1 MGDAGMNIVGISAL
15 YHESS
20 SCLLQDGALVAAAAE
35 ERFSRLKHDAA
46 LPVAA
51 FRFCLES
58 GGLSPADL
66 DAVAYYELPV
76 EKLSRQLWAGP
87 PSGGRADLAWLDP
100 RRPERAIAERL
111 GVECPV
117 LAFPHHRSHAASAFY
132 ASGLEEA
139 AVLTVDGVG
148 EWATTTYGRA
158 TGDAGI
164 EIFEEV
170 RFPHSLGLW
179 YSAVTSFLG
188 FRVNGGEYKV
198 MGLAPYGRPRFAA
211 AMRKLALSGPG
222 GSYRLDL
229 RYFDFVRGREMGS
242 PALAELLGGPPRRPG
257 EPITDFHRD
266 VARSLQEALE
276 EILLEKVRYLHRRTG
291 CRDLCFAGGVA
302 LNAVANGRIAREGPF
317 ERLFVP
323 PAPGDAGGSI
333 GAAALAHLSL
343 AGPEQPL
350 RLAPFDAR
358 LGPRYETAEIAR
370 LLAASGLA
378 PAGIADYRGR
388 EAALVEEVAR
398 RLAAGEVV
406 GWFHGAM
413 ELGPRALGAR
423 SFLASPL
430 DAALRDRLNA
440 VVKRR
445 EPFRPFAPSVLAE
458 HAAAHFELDHPSPY
472 MLETCRVRSPLDLA
486 AVTHV
491 DGSARPQTVERATA
505 PRFAALIEAFRRR
518 TGCPMVLNTSFNVAD
533 EPIVRSPEDA
543 LRCFAV
549 SGAEALVLEDFL
561 IERSAVPASWGWLP
575 AAARPDARER
585 RDAAAGALRE
595 NLYTFV

>member
-1 MGDAGMNIVGISAL
+1 MNIAGISAF

-20 SCLLQDGALVAAAAE
+20 ACLLQGGALVAAAAE

-51 FRFCLES
+51 FRYCLEA

-87 PSGGRADLAWLDP
+87 PAGTVDGDLAWLDP

-117 LAFPHHRSHAASAFY
+117 LAFPHHRSHAASAFDL
-132 ASGLEEA
+132 SGFERA

-158 TGDAGI
+158 DGAGF
-164 EIFEEV
+164 EVFEEV

-211 AMRKLALSGPG
+211 EMRRMLLSGPEG
-222 GSYRLDL
+222 GYRLDL
-229 RYFDFVRGREMGS
+229 RYFDFMRGREMFS
-242 PALAELLGGPPRRPG
+242 PAMAELLGTPPRRRG
-257 EPITDFHRD
+257 EPLAD
-266 VARSLQEALE
+266 VHKDIARSLQEALE
-276 EILLEKVRYLHRRTG
+276 EILLQKVAYLHARTG
-291 CRDLCFAGGVA
+291 ERDLCLAGGVA

-323 PAPGDAGGSI
+323 PAPGDAGGCL
-333 GAAALAHLSL
+333 GAAALAHRAL
-343 AGPEQPL
+343 AGERAPPL
-350 RLAPFDAR
+350 ASFDPR
-358 LGPRYETAEIAR
+358 VGPRWGADEVAAIV
-370 LLAASGLA
+370 AASGLR
-378 PAGIADYRGR
+378 PAGVADHRGR
-388 EAALVEEVAR
+388 LAELLEEVAR
-398 RLAAGEVV
+398 RLAQGEVV
-406 GWFHGAM
+406 GWFHGGM

-430 DAALRDRLNA
+430 DAALRERLNA

-445 EPFRPFAPSVLAE
+445 EPFRPFAPSVLLE
-458 HAAAHFELDHPSPY
+458 HAAAHFELEHPSPY

-491 DGSARPQTVERATA
+491 DGSARPQTVDPAVA
-505 PRFAALIEAFRRR
+505 PRFAALIEAFQRR

-533 EPIVRSPEDA
+533 EPIVCTPEDA
-543 LRCFAV
+543 LRCFAI
-549 SGAEALVLEDFL
+549 SGADALVLENLL
-561 IERSAVPASWGWLP
+561 IDRTAVPESWGDLI
-575 AAARPDARER
+575 AAARPDNRPDR
-585 RDAAAGALRE
+585 RDRPDEAGALRE